1 MTVSYVMELVRA
13 VTIAKP
19 ATVVAILIA
28 IHDVM
33 IVNLAMVPVRAVLA
47 VRCVIVVVIQFVTK
61 DVMTVRQVLIPV
73 RDIPV
78 RTATQPAITILQQL
92 NRLRAETLPP
102 MAIPV

>member
-13 VTIAKP
+13 VMIAKP
-19 ATVVAILIA
+19 VTVVATLIA
-28 IHDVM
+28 TKDVM
-33 IVNLAMVPVRAVLA
+33 TVSLAMVPVRVVLT
-47 VRCVIVVVIQFVTK
+47 VRCAIVVVMCLVTK
-61 DVMTVRQVLIPV
+61 DVMTVRRDLIPV

-92 NRLRAETLPP
+92 NRLRAETLLP